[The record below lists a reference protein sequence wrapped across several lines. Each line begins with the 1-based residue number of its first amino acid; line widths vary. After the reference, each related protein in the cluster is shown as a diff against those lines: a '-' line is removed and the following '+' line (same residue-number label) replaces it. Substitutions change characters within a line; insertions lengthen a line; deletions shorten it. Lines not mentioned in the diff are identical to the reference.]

1 MNSYIDR
8 VYHGKWNK
16 AENIEGNI
24 EEMKFT
30 DMYDV
35 CMMKTKL
42 CYFCEMFTRTVF
54 VTWSNSKSG
63 YKRII
68 LWYKQK
74 VTSEKV
80 TLTALKPFLN
90 QDFKKTATSRW
101 QWSVENIFS
110 AWKRLEPPQKEK
122 PDGQD
127 GRA

>member
-68 LWYKQK
+68 RWYKQK
-74 VTSEKV
+74 VTSEKSDIDCFE
-80 TLTALKPFLN
+80 TFPE
-90 QDFKKTATSRW
+90 SR
-101 QWSVENIFS
+101 F
-110 AWKRLEPPQKEK
+110 
-122 PDGQD
+122 
-127 GRA
+127 